1 MAKHLTCVATLRRQA
16 RDVLGINATTPQS
29 PGGGGGGGGG
39 GSGGS
44 ARSPTLP
51 PGMALPPGV
60 RTIDANEGAVAV
72 GSAPGS
78 SPKGKKS
85 TSGDIAAFVRGKSWN
100 KAPANRVQ
108 ETYGSSSPV
117 GNGSSKT
124 TGKKKSPERIVMD
137 RAARKAQRHSRIKT
151 RTPAQERAMEK
162 MRRGNSPA
170 ATANLPAPGP
180 SRPVVSVVGGGD
192 SNNMTP
198 RSFSVATLPS
208 PTATGAATGRPAP
221 PPGIAVDMA
230 TRTSAAVARSSPTVG
245 TPPPPS
251 PKVDVSHFVA

>member
-1 MAKHLTCVATLRRQA
+1 
-16 RDVLGINATTPQS
+16 
-29 PGGGGGGGGG
+29 
-39 GSGGS
+39 
-44 ARSPTLP
+44 
-51 PGMALPPGV
+51 
-60 RTIDANEGAVAV
+60 
-72 GSAPGS
+72 
-78 SPKGKKS
+78 
-85 TSGDIAAFVRGKSWN
+85 
-100 KAPANRVQ
+100 
-108 ETYGSSSPV
+108 
-117 GNGSSKT
+117 
-124 TGKKKSPERIVMD
+124 
-137 RAARKAQRHSRIKT
+137 
-151 RTPAQERAMEK
+151 MEK

-170 ATANLPAPGP
+170 ATATLPAPGP